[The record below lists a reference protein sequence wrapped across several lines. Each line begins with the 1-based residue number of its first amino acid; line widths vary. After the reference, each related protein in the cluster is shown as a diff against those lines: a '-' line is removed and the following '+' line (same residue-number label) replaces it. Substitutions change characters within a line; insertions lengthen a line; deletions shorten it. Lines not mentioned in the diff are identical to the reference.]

1 LALTPWAGI
10 EYEAGMAALTL
21 DSQIQDHIQSFVEEL
36 TLLIKRAAVQSVAE
50 ALNEGGGRRGPG
62 RPRGAVSR
70 SSGAPAGAG
79 RRKGA
84 KRDPQELEALTEKLN
99 GYIKAHGG
107 QRIEQIAQG
116 MGTSTK
122 ELALPA
128 KKLLATKKIRTTG
141 TRRATKYFGK

>member
-1 LALTPWAGI
+1 MP
-10 EYEAGMAALTL
+10 ALTL

-36 TLLIKRAAVQSVAE
+36 TLLIKRAAVQSVSE
-50 ALNEGGGRRGPG
+50 ALSEGGGRRGPG
-62 RPRGAVSR
+62 RPRGAAARASVAP
-70 SSGAPAGAG
+70 GAA

-99 GYIKAHGG
+99 VYVKAHGG

>member
-1 LALTPWAGI
+1 MPAP
-10 EYEAGMAALTL
+10 TL

-62 RPRGAVSR
+62 RSRGAAASFAAAP
-70 SSGAPAGAG
+70 GAA

-99 GYIKAHGG
+99 TYIKSHGG

-116 MGTSTK
+116 MGTSTA

-128 KKLLATKKIRTTG
+128 KKLRAGKKIKTTG
-141 TRRATKYFGK
+141 TRRATKYFAK

>member
-1 LALTPWAGI
+1 MP
-10 EYEAGMAALTL
+10 ALTL

-62 RPRGAVSR
+62 RPRGAAR
-70 SSGAPAGAG
+70 SSGAPAGAS

-84 KRDPQELEALTEKLN
+84 KRDPQELEALTEKLH
-99 GYIKAHGG
+99 GYVKAHGG

-141 TRRATKYFGK
+141 TRRATKYFAK

>member
-1 LALTPWAGI
+1 MP
-10 EYEAGMAALTL
+10 ALTL
-21 DSQIQDHIQSFVEEL
+21 DSQIQDHIQAFVEEL
-36 TLLIKRAAVQSVAE
+36 TLLIKRAAVLSVAE
-50 ALNEGGGRRGPG
+50 ALNEGGSRRGPG
-62 RPRGAVSR
+62 RPRGAAR
-70 SSGAPAGAG
+70 STVAPAGAG

-99 GYIKAHGG
+99 AYIKSHGG

-128 KKLLATKKIRTTG
+128 KKLLATKKIKTTG

>member
-1 LALTPWAGI
+1 MPAV
-10 EYEAGMAALTL
+10 TL

-50 ALNEGGGRRGPG
+50 ALNEGGRRGPG
-62 RPRGAVSR
+62 RPRAAAAR
-70 SSGAPAGAG
+70 LAAAPAGAS

-99 GYIKAHGG
+99 AYIKSHGG

-128 KKLLATKKIRTTG
+128 KKLLATKKIKTTG
-141 TRRATKYFGK
+141 TRRATKYFAK

>member
-1 LALTPWAGI
+1 MP
-10 EYEAGMAALTL
+10 ALTL

-62 RPRGAVSR
+62 RPRGAAPRVAAVP
-70 SSGAPAGAG
+70 GAA

-99 GYIKAHGG
+99 AYIKSHGG

>member
-1 LALTPWAGI
+1 MPAI
-10 EYEAGMAALTL
+10 TL

-50 ALNEGGGRRGPG
+50 ALNEGGRRGPG
-62 RPRGAVSR
+62 RPRGAGR
-70 SSGAPAGAG
+70 AAGAVAVAG
-79 RRKGA
+79 PARRKGA
-84 KRDPQELEALTEKLN
+84 KRDPKELEGLTEKLLS
-99 GYIKAHGG
+99 YVKSHEG

-116 MGTSTK
+116 MGISTK

-128 KKLLATKKIRTTG
+128 KKLIATKKIRTTG

>member
-1 LALTPWAGI
+1 MP
-10 EYEAGMAALTL
+10 ALTL

-62 RPRGAVSR
+62 RPRGAAR
-70 SSGAPAGAG
+70 SSGAPAGAS

-99 GYIKAHGG
+99 GYVKAHGG

-141 TRRATKYFGK
+141 TRRATKYFAK

>member
-1 LALTPWAGI
+1 MP
-10 EYEAGMAALTL
+10 ALTL

-50 ALNEGGGRRGPG
+50 ALNEGGSRRGPG
-62 RPRGAVSR
+62 RPRGAAR
-70 SSGAPAGAG
+70 SVAAPAGAS

-99 GYIKAHGG
+99 TYIKSHGG

-128 KKLLATKKIRTTG
+128 KKLLATKKIKTTG

>member
-1 LALTPWAGI
+1 MPAV
-10 EYEAGMAALTL
+10 TL

-50 ALNEGGGRRGPG
+50 ALNEGGRRGPG
-62 RPRGAVSR
+62 RPRAAAR
-70 SSGAPAGAG
+70 LAAAPAGAS

-99 GYIKAHGG
+99 AYIKSHGG

-128 KKLLATKKIRTTG
+128 KKLLATKKIKTTG
-141 TRRATKYFGK
+141 TRRATKYFAK

>member
-1 LALTPWAGI
+1 MP
-10 EYEAGMAALTL
+10 ALTL

-62 RPRGAVSR
+62 RPRGAAGR
-70 SSGAPAGAG
+70 AAAAPADGA

-99 GYIKAHGG
+99 AYVKSHGG

-128 KKLLATKKIRTTG
+128 KKLLATKKIKTTG
-141 TRRATKYFGK
+141 TRRATKYFAK

>member
-1 LALTPWAGI
+1 MP
-10 EYEAGMAALTL
+10 ALTL

-36 TLLIKRAAVQSVAE
+36 TLLVKRAAVQSVAE
-50 ALNEGGGRRGPG
+50 ALNEGGTSRRGPG
-62 RPRGAVSR
+62 RPRGSGAR
-70 SSGAPAGAG
+70 PRAAASSGGG

-84 KRDPQELEALTEKLN
+84 KRDPKLLAALTDKLLSYVK
-99 GYIKAHGG
+99 GHPG

-116 MGTSTK
+116 MNTSTK

-128 KKLLATKKIRTTG
+128 KKLISGKKIRTTG

>member
-1 LALTPWAGI
+1 MPAP
-10 EYEAGMAALTL
+10 TL

-50 ALNEGGGRRGPG
+50 ALNEGGSRRGPG
-62 RPRGAVSR
+62 RPRGSAAR
-70 SSGAPAGAG
+70 PAIGSGGS

-84 KRDPQELEALTEKLN
+84 KRDPKELEALTEKLN
-99 GYIKAHGG
+99 GYIKSHGG
-107 QRIEQIAQG
+107 QRIEQIATG

-141 TRRATKYFGK
+141 TRRATKYFAK

>member
-1 LALTPWAGI
+1 VAPG
-10 EYEAGMAALTL
+10 AA
-21 DSQIQDHIQSFVEEL
+21 
-36 TLLIKRAAVQSVAE
+36 
-50 ALNEGGGRRGPG
+50 
-62 RPRGAVSR
+62 
-70 SSGAPAGAG
+70 

-99 GYIKAHGG
+99 VYVKAHGG